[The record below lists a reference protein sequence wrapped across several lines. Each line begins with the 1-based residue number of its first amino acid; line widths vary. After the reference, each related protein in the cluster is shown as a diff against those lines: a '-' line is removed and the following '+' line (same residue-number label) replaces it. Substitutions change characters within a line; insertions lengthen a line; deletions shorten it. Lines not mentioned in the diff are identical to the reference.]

1 MDWFKGK
8 FTVLTACGFCHEI
21 WRCPVQFRNK
31 MPLCHSQVGRYKKKA
46 LMVDDSWGNMGNH
59 VLLMEF
65 SHFWCITILRVDATT
80 EFYDT
85 YRVSSDDTNSILWM
99 LLLHQN
105 PYKALISV
113 VMILSPF
120 LHQNPQR

>member
-1 MDWFKGK
+1 MAVSC
-8 FTVLTACGFCHEI
+8 TVSLIFGA
-21 WRCPVQFRNK
+21 
-31 MPLCHSQVGRYKKKA
+31 SQSFVLMLQASSIRYSK
-46 LMVDDSWGNMGNH
+46 
-59 VLLMEF
+59 
-65 SHFWCITILRVDATT
+65 
-80 EFYDT
+80 
-85 YRVSSDDTNSILWM
+85 RVSSDDTNSIFWM